1 MIQLHQGNMSLFPNG
16 VKKPDVSEKD
26 TGNTKAKEEP
36 KTGSVKNIK
45 FIRPS
50 KQNIDS

>member
-16 VKKPDVSEKD
+16 VKKPDQNSQYVSEKD

-36 KTGSVKNIK
+36 KNA
-45 FIRPS
+45 
-50 KQNIDS
+50 